1 MSQEL
6 NSFVIFTLLPPCCF
20 GHLGQAE
27 DDEGSAE
34 NKSTPTCSDPWSQ
47 MNIFVLCS

>member
-27 DDEGSAE
+27 DDEGSALRTGAE
-34 NKSTPTCSDPWSQ
+34 KNQPQPALILGAK
-47 MNIFVLCS
+47 